1 MSKTSRLE
9 ATKVS
14 ELHLEPS
21 YVVSKAQKIPV
32 AIELM
37 RRYNVDR
44 VVVVSESKV
53 VGVVTLKDIFS
64 KLSSKRMGGVSPA
77 SLSIAAFAS
86 PNIITAHPEENAQ
99 EAAQKMLEHNVSALP
114 VVRDGGVVIGL
125 VTKLLLIPLMSK
137 SNLCCK
143 EFASPSYLTISPRSK
158 LSVALEKLSKTP
170 VRDLIVVEADRPLG
184 VIGEREAA
192 FTLFNL
198 LRIDQRRHFDTFIKR
213 LLVVDAMRRLTVA
226 LSGEESLREAA
237 RLMRSSG
244 ANTLPLVKEDRV
256 FGVVNRDNIFE
267 RLLRLE
273 GEGKEVGYR

>member
-1 MSKTSRLE
+1 LSKSLRFK
-9 ATKVS
+9 ATRVS

-21 YVVSKAQKIPV
+21 YIVGKAQKIPV

-44 VVVVSESKV
+44 VVVVSDSKV

-64 KLSSKRMGGVSPA
+64 KLSSKRMSGVSPT
-77 SLSIAAFAS
+77 SLSVAAFTS
-86 PNIITAHPEENAQ
+86 PNIITAHPEESAR
-99 EAAQKMLEHNVSALP
+99 EAAGKMLEHNVSALP
-114 VVRDGGVVIGL
+114 VVGDDGVVRGL

-143 EFASPSYLTISPRSK
+143 EFVSPSYLTISPRSK
-158 LSVALEKLSKTP
+158 LSSALEKLSKTP
-170 VRDLIVVEADRPLG
+170 ARELVVVEADRPLG

-198 LRIDQRRHFDTFIKR
+198 LRIDQIRHFDTFIKR
-213 LLVVDAMRRLTVA
+213 LLVVDAMRRLNVA
-226 LSGEESLREAA
+226 LSGEESLKEAA

-244 ANTLPLVKEDRV
+244 ANTLPLVKEGKV

-267 RLLRLE
+267 RLMQLE
-273 GEGKEVGYR
+273 GEGRR

>member
-1 MSKTSRLE
+1 LSKTSRLE
-9 ATKVS
+9 ATRVS

-21 YVVSKAQKIPV
+21 YIVSKAQKISV

-37 RRYNVDR
+37 RRYDVDR
-44 VVVVSESKV
+44 VIVVSDSKV

-64 KLSSKRMGGVSPA
+64 KLSSKRMRGLSPT
-77 SLSIAAFAS
+77 SLSVAAFTS
-86 PNIITAHPEENAQ
+86 PNIITAHPEESAQ
-99 EAAQKMLEHNVSALP
+99 EAAEKMLGHNVSALP
-114 VVRDGGVVIGL
+114 VVGDDGAVKGL

-143 EFASPSYLTISPRSK
+143 EFATPSYLTISLKSK
-158 LSVALEKLSKTP
+158 LSAALEKLSKTP

-198 LRIDQRRHFDTFIKR
+198 LRIDQIRHFDTFIKR
-213 LLVVDAMRRLTVA
+213 LLVVDAMRRLNAA

-237 RLMRSSG
+237 RVMRSSG
-244 ANTLPLVKEDRV
+244 ANTLPLVKENRV
-256 FGVVNRDNIFE
+256 VGVVNRDNIFE
-267 RLLRLE
+267 RLLQLE
-273 GEGKEVGYR
+273 GEVRR

>member
-1 MSKTSRLE
+1 LSESLRLE
-9 ATKVS
+9 ATRVS

-21 YVVSKAQKIPV
+21 YIVSKAQKIPL

-44 VVVVSESKV
+44 VVVVSDSKV

-64 KLSSKRMGGVSPA
+64 KLSSKRMSGVSPT
-77 SLSIAAFAS
+77 SLSVAAFAS
-86 PNIITAHPEENAQ
+86 PNIITAHPEESAR
-99 EAAQKMLEHNVSALP
+99 EAAGKMLKHNVSALP
-114 VVRDGGVVIGL
+114 VVGDDGVVRGL

-143 EFASPSYLTISPRSK
+143 EFATPSYLTISPRSK
-158 LSVALEKLSKTP
+158 LSSALERLSKTP
-170 VRDLIVVEADRPLG
+170 VRELVVVEADRPLG

-198 LRIDQRRHFDTFIKR
+198 LRIDQIRHFDTFIKR
-213 LLVVDAMRRLTVA
+213 LLVVDAMRRLNVA
-226 LSGEESLREAA
+226 LSGEESLKEAA

-244 ANTLPLVKEDRV
+244 ANTLPLVKEGKV
-256 FGVVNRDNIFE
+256 FGVLNRDNIFE
-267 RLLRLE
+267 RLMQLE
-273 GEGKEVGYR
+273 GEGRR

>member
-1 MSKTSRLE
+1 LSESSKLE
-9 ATKVS
+9 ATRVS

-21 YVVSKAQKIPV
+21 YIVSKAQKIPL

-44 VVVVSESKV
+44 VVVVSDSKV

-64 KLSSKRMGGVSPA
+64 KLSSKRMSGVSPT
-77 SLSIAAFAS
+77 SLSVAAFAS
-86 PNIITAHPEENAQ
+86 PNIITAHPEESAR
-99 EAAQKMLEHNVSALP
+99 EAAGKMLKHNLSALP
-114 VVRDGGVVIGL
+114 VVGDDGVVRGL

-143 EFASPSYLTISPRSK
+143 EFATPSYLTISPRSK
-158 LSVALEKLSKTP
+158 LSSALERLSKTP
-170 VRDLIVVEADRPLG
+170 VRELVVVEADRPLG

-198 LRIDQRRHFDTFIKR
+198 LRVDQIRHFDTFIKR
-213 LLVVDAMRRLTVA
+213 LLVVDAMRRLNVA
-226 LSGEESLREAA
+226 LSGEESLKEAA

-244 ANTLPLVKEDRV
+244 ANTIPLVKEGKV
-256 FGVVNRDNIFE
+256 FAVLNRDNIFE
-267 RLLRLE
+267 RLMQLE
-273 GEGKEVGYR
+273 GEGRR

>member
-14 ELHLEPS
+14 ELRLEPTHI
-21 YVVSKAQKIPV
+21 VSKAQKISI

-44 VVVVSESKV
+44 VVVVSDSRV

-64 KLSSKRMGGVSPA
+64 KLSSKRMSRISPT
-77 SLSIAAFAS
+77 SLSVAAFTS
-86 PNIITAHPEENAQ
+86 PNVITAHPEESAQ
-99 EAAQKMLEHNVSALP
+99 EAAEKMLEHNVSALP
-114 VVRDGGVVIGL
+114 VVGDDGMVIGV

-143 EFASPSYLTISPRSK
+143 EFVSPSYLTISPRSK
-158 LSVALEKLSKTP
+158 LSAALEKLSKTP
-170 VRDLIVVEADRPLG
+170 IRDLIVAEADRPIG

-198 LRIDQRRHFDTFIKR
+198 LRIEQIRHFDTFIKR
-213 LLVVDAMRRLTVA
+213 LLVMDAMRRLTIA

-256 FGVVNRDNIFE
+256 VGAVNRDNIFE
-267 RLLRLE
+267 RLLKLE
-273 GEGKEVGYR
+273 EECRR

>member
-1 MSKTSRLE
+1 MSRTLRLE

-21 YVVSKAQKIPV
+21 YIVSKAQKIPI

-44 VVVVSESKV
+44 VVVVSDSKV

-64 KLSSKRMGGVSPA
+64 KLSSKRMGGLSPT
-77 SLSIAAFAS
+77 SLSVAAFAS
-86 PNIITAHPEENAQ
+86 PNIITAHPEESAQ
-99 EAAQKMLEHNVSALP
+99 EAAQKMLKYNVSALP
-114 VVRDGGVVIGL
+114 VVGDDGVVIGL

-137 SNLCCK
+137 AHLCCR
-143 EFASPSYLTISPRSK
+143 EFVSPSYLTINPRSK

-170 VRDLIVVEADRPLG
+170 IRDLIVVEADRPIG

-198 LRIDQRRHFDTFIKR
+198 LRIDQIRHVDTFIKR
-213 LLVVDAMRRLTVA
+213 LLVMDAMRRLTVA
-226 LSGEESLREAA
+226 LSGEESLREVA

-244 ANTLPLVKEDRV
+244 ANTLSLVKEGRV
-256 FGVVNRDNIFE
+256 VGVVNRDNIFE
-267 RLLRLE
+267 RLLKLE
-273 GEGKEVGYR
+273 GE

>member
-1 MSKTSRLE
+1 LSESSKLE
-9 ATKVS
+9 ATRVS

-21 YVVSKAQKIPV
+21 YIVSKAQKIPL

-44 VVVVSESKV
+44 VVVVSDSKV

-64 KLSSKRMGGVSPA
+64 KLSSKRMSGVSPT
-77 SLSIAAFAS
+77 SLSVAAFAS
-86 PNIITAHPEENAQ
+86 PNIITAHPEESAR
-99 EAAQKMLEHNVSALP
+99 EAAGKMLKHNLSALP
-114 VVRDGGVVIGL
+114 VVGDDGVVRGL

-143 EFASPSYLTISPRSK
+143 EFATPSYLTISPRSK
-158 LSVALEKLSKTP
+158 LSSALERLSKTP
-170 VRDLIVVEADRPLG
+170 VRELVVVEADRPLG

-198 LRIDQRRHFDTFIKR
+198 LRVDQIRHFDTFIKR
-213 LLVVDAMRRLTVA
+213 LLVVDAMRRLNVA
-226 LSGEESLREAA
+226 LSGEESLKEAA

-244 ANTLPLVKEDRV
+244 ANTIPLVKEGKV
-256 FGVVNRDNIFE
+256 FGVLNRDNIFE
-267 RLLRLE
+267 RLMQLE
-273 GEGKEVGYR
+273 GEGRR